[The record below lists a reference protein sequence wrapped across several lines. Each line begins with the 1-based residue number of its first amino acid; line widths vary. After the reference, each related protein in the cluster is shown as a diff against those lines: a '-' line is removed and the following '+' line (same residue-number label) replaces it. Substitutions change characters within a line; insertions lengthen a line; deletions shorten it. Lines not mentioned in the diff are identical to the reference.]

1 VYNKNIK
8 PSSGGK
14 MQEKSGKNFTQTI
27 AEAFFVGV
35 RSENICA
42 ALGGAHDAEMDQ
54 TTSDPYQDVLQ
65 TLARS
70 RMALI
75 TTHVRPEGDDD
86 RQLASNIPAA
96 SGLGAKV
103 TDAVRLDVANLGSP
117 DAPAGESGAGDV
129 RRRDCGFDAAEFAS
143 PWAGVARR
151 LRPF

>member
-65 TLARS
+65 TLA
-70 RMALI
+70 
-75 TTHVRPEGDDD
+75 RPEGDDD